1 MSTDRFDSSSLRQAL
16 VLLVALKIVALILAF
31 DPAGL
36 QAFDLPKSLLSHA
49 LSWLLAGFIALALLR
64 FGTAVVPRTRLHLA
78 VAVFVAANVISAAA
92 AGDRYLAIFG
102 EQGRYLG
109 LTFVLDMAVLY
120 FAVAIAFRG
129 AADIA
134 VLGLAIAVATL
145 GSLGYAAAQYAG
157 VDPIRWSADLEPLG
171 PQFGIPIFGTFGQP
185 DFLGH
190 FLSVLFAGGLA
201 VAAAGR
207 PFILR
212 LGGAAFIVLALAA
225 GIAVGTRGTVLGI
238 AAALLALGLAAM
250 SFRSRRLTAVRLV
263 VPAVAAVAV
272 LASLV
277 LLPLGARESD
287 AWQGLGSG
295 RLRIYASAALAFVDR
310 PVLGYGPDSFAVA
323 YPRHRI
329 DPPPLA
335 NDAQTSAHD
344 WALQAAVTTG
354 LVGLVALVVLLIA
367 FARALWIA
375 LPRAPFVGLVVL
387 LALAA
392 YWAHAFVATGAVA
405 VDWVP
410 WTGFGLIAALAAPTA
425 GRVAAQRPIPAVVL
439 VPIVVLMV
447 GGALVGNT
455 AYRANEDA
463 GTARRA
469 LAEGT
474 IDVAIRSADAAV
486 GRDPGR
492 AEYWNWL
499 GLARERAGSYAAAS
513 DAYAEATR
521 RAQHEPTYWSNLAL
535 ALARQGSAGEAI
547 SAARKAVEVDPTG
560 WRANEVLAEVALA
573 VGQDDLALRA
583 AVATIV
589 LEKGNPATEAIAADA
604 ASSVSDLAE
613 AARLLDSALATHES
627 AVLHV
632 ARGEIALRSTDLST
646 ARRHATRALEL
657 DPNNAEAGRLL
668 ALSQ

>member
-36 QAFDLPKSLLSHA
+36 QAFDLPKSLLSRA
-49 LSWLLAGFIALALLR
+49 LSWLLAGFIALALVR
-64 FGTAVVPRTRLHLA
+64 FGTAIVPRTRLHLA
-78 VAVFVAANVISAAA
+78 VAIFLVVNLISALLAH
-92 AGDRYLAIFG
+92 DLYLAIFG

-109 LTFVLDMAVLY
+109 VTFLLDMAVLY
-120 FAVAIAFRG
+120 LAVAIAFRG

-145 GSLGYAAAQYAG
+145 GALGYAAAQYAG
-157 VDPIRWSADLEPLG
+157 LDPIRWSADVAPAG
-171 PQFGIPIFGTFGQP
+171 GQFALPIFGTFGQP

-190 FLSVLFAGGLA
+190 YLSVLFAGGLA

-212 LGGAAFIVLALAA
+212 LGGAAFVLLALVA
-225 GIAVGTRGTVLGI
+225 GIVVGTRGTVLGI
-238 AAALLALGLAAM
+238 AAALFALGLAAV

-263 VPAVAAVAV
+263 VPALAAVAV

-295 RLRIYASAALAFVDR
+295 RLRIYASAALAFLDR

-323 YPRHRI
+323 YPQHRV

-344 WALQAAVTTG
+344 WVLQAAVTTG

-387 LALAA
+387 LAMAA

-410 WTGFGLIAALAAPTA
+410 WTGFGLIAAIAAPTG
-425 GRVAAQRPIPAVVL
+425 GRVATQRPIPAVVL

-447 GGALVGNT
+447 GGALVGNN

-469 LAEGT
+469 LAEGS
-474 IDVAIRSADAAV
+474 IDVAIRSAEAAV
-486 GRDPGR
+486 ARDPGR

-499 GLARERAGSYAAAS
+499 GLARERSGSYAAAA

-521 RAQHEPTYWSNLAL
+521 RAPHEPTYWSNLAL
-535 ALARQGSAGEAI
+535 ALARQASAGEAVT
-547 SAARKAVEVDPTG
+547 AARKAVEVDPTG

-583 AVATIV
+583 AVGTIV
-589 LEKGNPATEAIAADA
+589 LEKGNAAMQAIAADA

-613 AARLLDSALATHES
+613 AARLLDSALAVHES

-632 ARGEIALRSTDLST
+632 ARAEIALRSKDLDT